1 MVKEV
6 VKVIEVVEEKVKIEF
21 DKKKMCLCCR
31 FSFLCGKDKESLLID
46 NCGFSLK
53 KGDRIKI
60 AIDGKGALLAS
71 SISFLVPAIIFITC
85 LIIFQSKGEISSFF
99 LALGAVC
106 FYYIAIKIFL
116 MKQGKRF
123 NLKIIE
129 KL

>member
-1 MVKEV
+1 MIKEV
-6 VKVIEVVEEKVKIEF
+6 VEVIEVIEEKVKIEF

-31 FSFLCGKDKESLLID
+31 FSFLCGSNKESLLID

-60 AIDGKGALLAS
+60 AINGKSAFLAS
-71 SISFLVPAIIFITC
+71 SISFLVPVIIFVAC
-85 LIIFQSKGEISSFF
+85 LIVFQGKGEINSFF

-106 FYYIAIKIFL
+106 FYYIIVKVFL
-116 MKQGKRF
+116 MKQGKKF